1 MLQLQDFIQLCL
13 NYAVLTQEITV
24 FRRAE
29 KVRKSFQQ
37 NTALKKHSPQ
47 LLSSAE
53 SRHTHDHGDNSDTN

>member
-1 MLQLQDFIQLCL
+1 MSDKLLL
-13 NYAVLTQEITV
+13 LTQEITV

-53 SRHTHDHGDNSDTN
+53 SRQTHDRGDNSDTN